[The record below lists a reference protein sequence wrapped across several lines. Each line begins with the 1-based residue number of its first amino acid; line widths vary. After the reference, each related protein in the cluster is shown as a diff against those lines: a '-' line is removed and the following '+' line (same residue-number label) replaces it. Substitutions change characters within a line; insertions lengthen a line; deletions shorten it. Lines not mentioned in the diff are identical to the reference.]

1 MCIISCSLPY
11 HLKLIGIK
19 QKQCVLGFTNLQS
32 GARRAGLAL
41 LVAGGSLKWL
51 QVNAGNWLETQLE
64 MEARGFC
71 PSPCEFLQTDLP
83 AVLLGFLHS
92 MVAGYKVKVSGDSS
106 GNWHNFPSPIYWWF
120 VCRTQISGRGIYYF
134 SMTGETA
141 FGGYILPF
149 WPWIIYIPPPCSMYS
164 SCGKKSQR
172 LHLTPA
178 SGTRSRNKI
187 SSSKS
192 CLGVDT
198 FP

>member
-1 MCIISCSLPY
+1 
-11 HLKLIGIK
+11 
-19 QKQCVLGFTNLQS
+19 
-32 GARRAGLAL
+32 
-41 LVAGGSLKWL
+41 
-51 QVNAGNWLETQLE
+51 

-83 AVLLGFLHS
+83 TVLLGFLHS

-106 GNWHNFPSPIYWWF
+106 GNQHNFPSPIYWWF
-120 VCRTQISGRGIYYF
+120 VCRIQISGRGIYYF

-149 WPWIIYIPPPCSMYS
+149 GHRLFTFLPMQYVCILW
-164 SCGKKSQR
+164 KKSQR

-178 SGTRSRNKI
+178 SGTRSRYKI

-192 CLGVDT
+192 CLGVDKSPQCYSLVT
-198 FP
+198 CPTAIFDMSVGDKGAHYLPAMWSHRMG